1 MVEVV
6 TDTLV
11 AGVALGM
18 VIGVTMLLRSAFR
31 HLVRSTTNPAE
42 RDERIAE
49 LIVHHWVDADL
60 PDRYIDPEFRC
71 GGCNFVGPT
80 RLHHARHI
88 AAAIRR
94 LDEADHRIAEQ
105 LQGRQNAVRG
115 HVCGYQDW
123 RQCGWPGHRS
133 RSP

>member
-1 MVEVV
+1 M

-18 VIGVTMLLRSAFR
+18 VIGVTLLLRSAFR
-31 HLVRSTTNPAE
+31 HLVRSTTNPVE
-42 RDERIAE
+42 RDEQIAE
-49 LIVHHWVDADL
+49 LIAHHWVDADL

-94 LDEADHRIAEQ
+94 LDDADQRVVVQ
-105 LQGRQNAVRG
+105 LQGR
-115 HVCGYQDW
+115 
-123 RQCGWPGHRS
+123 S